1 MATASDESTDLAQ
14 VQTLSLFQGG
24 ETNTSIENAAAH
36 ATQTVGQAHVNLE
49 LAQTMDLSEANPRHN
64 FVDKSNCDVVSSLE
78 PKKDVR
84 PQYRRPAPVESKAPP
99 LHPLEA
105 PRTTA
110 LSAVEPTIE
119 HKKPTALEHLFGT
132 KQSKKASQ
140 RRSLVGELP
149 KKAKIIIGGIDAVDT
164 IGSIARYIELLGFG
178 QRTYIVASVCI
189 NTPNDLQC
197 SAHARRIKCSHCASP
212 RLTPP
217 TQWTLYGHS

>member
-1 MATASDESTDLAQ
+1 METSSMATASDESTDLAQ

-110 LSAVEPTIE
+110 LSA
-119 HKKPTALEHLFGT
+119 A
-132 KQSKKASQ
+132 
-140 RRSLVGELP
+140 
-149 KKAKIIIGGIDAVDT
+149 DW
-164 IGSIARYIELLGFG
+164 
-178 QRTYIVASVCI
+178 CI
-189 NTPNDLQC
+189 NTPNALQC
-197 SAHARRIKCSHCASP
+197 SAPARRIKWSHCANPP
-212 RLTPP
+212 RTAL
-217 TQWTLYGHS
+217 WTLYDHS